1 MTRNRKM
8 ALIAQLEPGC
18 DTAMAEH
25 RFIVV
30 DGTRVVF
37 RYECLR
43 DEPPFEVE
51 IGCPLAAGLHRDHE
65 RILEQHRAWAR
76 GLRILPNSESYDR
89 YCDTRFDLLSAYQ
102 YYDLPL
108 EAAVTAAHLM
118 TWFFVFDDVMDIQ
131 LSPDQDIRSYRK
143 WLCERHLDLL
153 AGAKVSEN
161 DPPIIVA
168 FGDFLQRVGQLCD
181 RGLHPWY
188 ERMTH
193 HLREYVMG
201 THWESLIGP
210 TTAANSNTALYL
222 QVRHMTVGVAP
233 CLDLMAVAKQIPP
246 TPILADPFV
255 RRMERLAINYS
266 IWINDLAGLC
276 RDVRQGLGN
285 VVFTLQ
291 QDDSLSMA
299 DAVRTVVRRC
309 NGELSAFLDV
319 ERQLP
324 LLLGD
329 EFAGHGAAYLSYA
342 DVLKRWMRGLVDWS
356 AQSARYQRFDVD
368 MALQNGTLIR
378 LASKQYGPA
387 TR

>member
-1 MTRNRKM
+1 MTDDNFVLM
-8 ALIAQLEPGC
+8 
-18 DTAMAEH
+18 
-25 RFIVV
+25 
-30 DGTRVVF
+30 DGARVVF
-37 RYECLR
+37 RYGCLHQ
-43 DEPPFEVE
+43 EPPFEVE
-51 IGCPLAAGLHRDHE
+51 IHCPLAAGLHRDHE
-65 RILEQHRAWAR
+65 AILERHRAWAR
-76 GLRILPNSESYDR
+76 GFGILPHGDTYDR
-89 YCDTRFDLLSAYQ
+89 YCDTRFDLISAYQ

-118 TWFFVFDDVMDIQ
+118 TWFFVFDDVMDIS
-131 LSPDQDIRSYRK
+131 LSPEQDIRSYRQR
-143 WLCERHLDLL
+143 LCERHLELL
-153 AGAKVSEN
+153 GGAKASEN
-161 DPPIIVA
+161 DPPVIVA
-168 FGDFLQRVGQLCD
+168 FGDFLRRVHRLCE
-181 RGLHPWY
+181 GSLHPWY
-188 ERMTH
+188 ERMAH

-233 CLDLMAVAKQIPP
+233 CLDLMAAAKRISPE
-246 TPILADPFV
+246 PIIADPFI

-291 QDDSLSMA
+291 QDQSLGIA
-299 DAVRTVVRRC
+299 DAVRAVARQC
-309 NGELSAFLDV
+309 DGELDAFLEV

-329 EFAGHGAAYLSYA
+329 EFARNASAYAAYV

-356 AQSARYQRFDVD
+356 ARSARYRRFDVD
-368 MALQNGTLIR
+368 MALQDKTSIR
-378 LASKQYGPA
+378 QASRQYGSGAASK
-387 TR
+387 

>member
-1 MTRNRKM
+1 MEGAR
-8 ALIAQLEPGC
+8 I
-18 DTAMAEH
+18 
-25 RFIVV
+25 
-30 DGTRVVF
+30 VF
-37 RYECLR
+37 RYGCQ
-43 DEPPFEVE
+43 DGEPPLEVQ
-51 IGCPLAAGLHRDHE
+51 ICCPLAAGLHQDHE
-65 RILEQHRAWAR
+65 EILEQHRAWAR
-76 GLRILPNSESYDR
+76 ELRILPNSETYGR

-118 TWFFVFDDVMDIQ
+118 TWFFVFDDVMDIS
-131 LSPDQDIRSYRK
+131 LSPEMDIRSYRK
-143 WLCERHLDLL
+143 RLCERHLDLL
-153 AGAKVSEN
+153 AGAKALEN
-161 DPPIIVA
+161 DPPVIVA
-168 FGDFLQRVGQLCD
+168 FDDLLQRVRQLCE
-181 RGLHPWY
+181 GSLQPWY
-188 ERMTH
+188 ERMAH

-210 TTAANSNTALYL
+210 PPPGNSNTALYL

-233 CLDLMAVAKQIPP
+233 CLDLMAAAKQIPP
-246 TPILADPFV
+246 KPVLADLFV

-291 QDDSLSMA
+291 QDHSLSMVGA
-299 DAVRTVVRRC
+299 IRTVERLC
-309 NGELSAFLDV
+309 NGELDAFLEV

-329 EFAGHGAAYLSYA
+329 ELAGNGVAQASYA

-356 AQSARYQRFDVD
+356 ARSARYQRYDED

-378 LASKQYGPA
+378 QASKKYGPA
-387 TR
+387 AG